1 MDRNSQFFQ
10 VEDSIN
16 INRSLLPE
24 QEFNHKTSFNLGELV
39 PFYWNETYPGW
50 TIKNTTAL
58 LCRMSTLKTPIMDN
72 IYLDTYYFKVPLQWI
87 DPNWKALM
95 GENEN
100 GAWAVQTLYTTPK
113 ITFTGTT
120 NGTVVHNSIL
130 AYMGIPIGFGGSAN
144 NTMKI
149 IQYPVRAYC
158 RIYNYWFRDQNA
170 IAPVA
175 YPTSSSDIVFDST
188 DTTTGG
194 TLLKA
199 AKFHDYFT
207 SALPEPQKGDP
218 IALPLGTSAPV
229 FAGDINNNFNLK
241 TDLTPMKFAYKTVSG
256 QTWVTSDL
264 GGLKNIAIDGGN
276 TPGNND
282 TNNQLYDTVGISS
295 ATTQHALTPSN
306 LYTDLTQAT
315 AATINALRLAFATQ
329 QILEADARYGT
340 MYQQVIRGS
349 FGVIASNESLHI
361 PEYLG
366 GKRIPLNI
374 ETVVNTAETSSDAL
388 GNTGAYS
395 VSFDVNEDFTKSFT
409 EHCII
414 IGICVARQN
423 HTYQQGI
430 RRQWTRSERLDYYFP
445 QLAHIG
451 NQPIYNYE
459 LYAQGNSTDNEVYGY
474 KEAWAE
480 LKYQPSIISGML
492 SSNYS
497 APLDSWHLGDD
508 YNSLPVY
515 GKQFLEETPTYL
527 DRCLDV
533 PSQTADQFIIDIEVT
548 QEIAAP
554 IPVHCTPGMH
564 IL

>member
-1 MDRNSQFFQ
+1 MSDRNSQFFE
-10 VEDSIN
+10 VEDSIY
-16 INRSLLPE
+16 IDRSMLPP
-24 QEFNHKTSFNLGELV
+24 QTFNHKTSFNMGELI
-39 PFYWNETYPGW
+39 PFYVNSDVLPAM

-72 IYLDTYYFKVPLQWI
+72 IYLDTYYFAVPIQWI

-100 GAWAVQTLYTTPK
+100 GAWAVQTTYTTPK
-113 ITFTGTT
+113 YTFTNTT
-120 NGTVVHNSIL
+120 NGTVLHNSIL
-130 AYMGIPIGFGGSAN
+130 AYMGIPIGFGGTVD

-170 IAPVA
+170 IAPIA
-175 YPTSSSDIVFDST
+175 YPTSSADVQFDST
-188 DTTTGG
+188 STIAGG

-207 SALPEPQKGDP
+207 SGLPAPQKGDP
-218 IALPLGTSAPV
+218 VTLPLGTSAPV
-229 FAGDINNNFNLK
+229 YG
-241 TDLTPMKFAYKTVSG
+241 S
-256 QTWVTSDL
+256 
-264 GGLKNIAIDGGN
+264 GN
-276 TPGNND
+276 TAARFQYTDGTTGTMTLGAQGTNGTPNGNVFTTITGGSFKT
-282 TNNQLYDTVGISS
+282 TNATITYAPKSAYPTVADAPLY
-295 ATTQHALTPSN
+295 A
-306 LYTDLTQAT
+306 DLTQAT

-340 MYQQVIRGS
+340 MYQNVIRGN
-349 FGVIASNESLHI
+349 FGVISSKESLHI

-366 GKRIPLNI
+366 GKRIPINI
-374 ETVVNTAETSSDAL
+374 ETVLNTAESNDGAL

-395 VSFDVNEDFTKSFT
+395 VSFDINEDFTKSFT
-409 EHCII
+409 EHTVI
-414 IGICVARQN
+414 IGILVARQN

-430 RRQWTRSERLDYYFP
+430 SRMWTRSERLDYYFP

-459 LYAQGNSTDNEVYGY
+459 LFAQGNSTDNEVYAY

-480 LKYQPSIISGML
+480 YKYQPSRVSGML

-497 APLDSWHLGDD
+497 APLDSWHLGDK
-508 YNSLPVY
+508 YTSLPVY
-515 GKQFLEETPTYL
+515 GQSFLEETKEYL

-533 PSQTADQFIIDIEVT
+533 TSEIADQFIIDIEVT

-554 IPVHCTPGMH
+554 MPVHCTPGMH
-564 IL
+564 VL